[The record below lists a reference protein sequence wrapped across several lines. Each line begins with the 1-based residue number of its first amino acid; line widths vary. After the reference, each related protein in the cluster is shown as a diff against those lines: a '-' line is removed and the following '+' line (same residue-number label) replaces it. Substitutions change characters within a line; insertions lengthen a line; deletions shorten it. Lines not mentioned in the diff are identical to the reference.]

1 MNYPNLDQLE
11 QFKNQVESWSSDFEE
26 KLTEVVEIANKAKD
40 EKLKQEEQKKQED
53 QKASAVDVKGKDWS
67 HEEIQL
73 LTKGIVK
80 FPPGTGD
87 RWRVI
92 AGFVGSKNQKE
103 VIAKA
108 KEI

>member
-1 MNYPNLDQLE
+1 M
-11 QFKNQVESWSSDFEE
+11 
-26 KLTEVVEIANKAKD
+26 
-40 EKLKQEEQKKQED
+40 
-53 QKASAVDVKGKDWS
+53 KGKDWT

-92 AGFVGSKNQKE
+92 AGFVGTKNQKE

-108 KEI
+108 KEIQEKQQELVEQKRLQEKAAKEKLDQIKKEAELRAKEQV

>member
-1 MNYPNLDQLE
+1 M
-11 QFKNQVESWSSDFEE
+11 
-26 KLTEVVEIANKAKD
+26 
-40 EKLKQEEQKKQED
+40 
-53 QKASAVDVKGKDWS
+53 KGKDWT

-108 KEI
+108 KEIQEKQQELVEQKRLQEKAAKEKLDQIKKEAELRAKEQV

>member
-1 MNYPNLDQLE
+1 
-11 QFKNQVESWSSDFEE
+11 
-26 KLTEVVEIANKAKD
+26 
-40 EKLKQEEQKKQED
+40 
-53 QKASAVDVKGKDWS
+53 VKGKDWT

-92 AGFVGSKNQKE
+92 AGFVGTKNQKE

-108 KEI
+108 KEIQEKQQELVEQKRLQEKAAKEKLDQIKKEAELRAKEQV

>member
-1 MNYPNLDQLE
+1 M
-11 QFKNQVESWSSDFEE
+11 
-26 KLTEVVEIANKAKD
+26 
-40 EKLKQEEQKKQED
+40 
-53 QKASAVDVKGKDWS
+53 KGKDWT

-108 KEI
+108 KEIQEKQQELVEQKRL

>member
-1 MNYPNLDQLE
+1 
-11 QFKNQVESWSSDFEE
+11 
-26 KLTEVVEIANKAKD
+26 
-40 EKLKQEEQKKQED
+40 
-53 QKASAVDVKGKDWS
+53 VKGKDWT
-67 HEEIQL
+67 HEKIQL

-92 AGFVGSKNQKE
+92 AGFVGTKNQKE

-108 KEI
+108 KEIQEKQQELVEQKRLQEKAAKEKLDQIKKEAELRAKEQV

>member
-1 MNYPNLDQLE
+1 M
-11 QFKNQVESWSSDFEE
+11 
-26 KLTEVVEIANKAKD
+26 
-40 EKLKQEEQKKQED
+40 
-53 QKASAVDVKGKDWS
+53 KGKDWT

-92 AGFVGSKNQKE
+92 AAFVGTKNQKE

-108 KEI
+108 KEIQEKQQELVEQKRLQEKAAKEKLDQIKKEAELRAKEQVA

>member
-1 MNYPNLDQLE
+1 M
-11 QFKNQVESWSSDFEE
+11 
-26 KLTEVVEIANKAKD
+26 
-40 EKLKQEEQKKQED
+40 
-53 QKASAVDVKGKDWS
+53 KGKDWT

-92 AGFVGSKNQKE
+92 AGFVGTKNQKE

-108 KEI
+108 KEIQEKQQELVEQKRLQEKAAKEKLDQIKKEAELRAKEQVA